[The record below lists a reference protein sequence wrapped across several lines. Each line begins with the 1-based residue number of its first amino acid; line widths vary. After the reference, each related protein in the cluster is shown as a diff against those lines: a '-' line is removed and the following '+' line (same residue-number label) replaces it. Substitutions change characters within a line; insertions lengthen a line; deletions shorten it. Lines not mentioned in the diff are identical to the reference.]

1 MQHAHFEVLRSVLF
15 AQKYWKIPTRY
26 FPNLAHTVCN
36 ACCLFQLRTGASH
49 AFSKTKRRRRLL
61 GLLLRRAPGDA
72 TANTW
77 TGGAWPT
84 GTKRGEGLRRVR
96 RLLVLWLKSSRKQ
109 TLCHSTCSCMP
120 PAQWLMTHAC
130 SCPLCRW
137 TSKLTCR
144 CTPGKIN
151 MEPENG
157 PLEDYFPLQPG
168 GSSVSMLAS
177 SRV

>member
-84 GTKRGEGLRRVR
+84 GTKRGEGLRRGTAEGA
-96 RLLVLWLKSSRKQ
+96 S
-109 TLCHSTCSCMP
+109 P
-120 PAQWLMTHAC
+120 PGALAEEL
-130 SCPLCRW
+130 SEADSVPLN
-137 TSKLTCR
+137 LF
-144 CTPGKIN
+144 
-151 MEPENG
+151 MH
-157 PLEDYFPLQPG
+157 
-168 GSSVSMLAS
+168 AS
-177 SRV
+177 STMAHDSCVLMPIVPLDFQIDLQMYTRED